1 MASCDGGNL
10 YVTNWLDCGKNG
22 LLSFG
27 AIRLIRTCS
36 RKSQKSE
43 NFSSWLLRAQCNWN
57 TRSSLAQYPAFLSTE
72 PFDIGPQRWQSSL
85 IDVLIWLQEGHKVIL
100 NVYDLSQ
107 GLARQMSMAVLGKAI
122 EGIWHTGLVVYGNEY
137 YFGGGI
143 KHAPAG
149 STAYGTPIKVVDL
162 GVTHV
167 PKDVFEIYL
176 QGIGPRYTVE
186 TYRLLTHN
194 CNNFSNEVAQFLV
207 GATIPDYILQLP
219 NEVMGSPMGAPIM
232 PVIQNLEATLKSGAA
247 RQAPRL
253 IRRLLDGFQYFFIE

>member
-1 MASCDGGNL
+1 MASCDSGNL
-10 YVTNWLDCGKNG
+10 YETSWLDCGKNG

-27 AIRLIRTCS
+27 AIRRIRTCS
-36 RKSQKSE
+36 GKSQKSE
-43 NFSSWLLRAQCNWN
+43 SFSSWLLRAQCNWN

-72 PFDIGPQRWQSSL
+72 PFDIGPQRWQRC
-85 IDVLIWLQEGHKVIL
+85 EGHKVIL

-176 QGIGPRYTVE
+176 QGISPRYTVE

-253 IRRLLDGFQYFFIE
+253 IRRLLDDIYLSSKGTHLDLE